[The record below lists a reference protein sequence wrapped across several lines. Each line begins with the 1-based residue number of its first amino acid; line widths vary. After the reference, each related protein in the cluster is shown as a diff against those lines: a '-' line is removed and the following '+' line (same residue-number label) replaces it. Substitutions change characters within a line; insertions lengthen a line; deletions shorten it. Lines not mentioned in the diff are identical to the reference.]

1 MTGVGRSRPAALRM
15 SPRARTRSVAQ
26 ARALAFMLCALSLVA
41 FHARPQDAPDPPSTA
56 PLELIE
62 AGDPSVR
69 RFGDGVAASGSLLAI
84 AAPTDGDDAWS
95 PGFVAIHRVL
105 WTARDRVEVVE
116 EARFSSSLGAEGEH
130 FGAAVAASALQPTGP
145 SPAPSAMRPM
155 RGDFV
160 AVGADRADVDLP
172 TGPPVPMAGAVD
184 LFERAIRGAPRWGLA
199 ARLRATSPQPGA
211 EFGGALAFDAEGAAR
226 LAVGSARH
234 DARAGIGAPWVWDA
248 GRVHVFT
255 RHDDAAAR
263 GAAAHWNEVAV
274 IDPPRP
280 ELSGWFGASIAI
292 EGELLAVGSP
302 GHDVPRPDGAGSI
315 SNAGAVFL
323 YRRIESV
330 AAGDSGGAP
339 LERYRLE
346 RVLTAPQ
353 PEESAWF
360 GLAIALADE
369 ALAIGAPRA
378 GGTRADGE
386 RRGAV
391 YHFDLARP
399 QSHPKRIDPPSER
412 VRTGFGQ
419 TLALHHGALLIG
431 APSTDAPPAAA
442 DSPMLEDVGGAW
454 IYALDEGAFTA
465 ELVPPRATPSVL
477 FGATA
482 SLAWPRFSRDRTAW
496 SEQAAREWP
505 HGAPDPALIAV
516 VGHRYTE
523 EESQVPSP
531 GAAIYATPRVKAP
544 P

>member
-1 MTGVGRSRPAALRM
+1 M
-15 SPRARTRSVAQ
+15 SPGARTRSVAQ

-41 FHARPQDAPDPPSTA
+41 FHARPQDAPDPPSTT

-105 WTARDRVEVVE
+105 WTARDGVEVVE

-130 FGAAVAASALQPTGP
+130 FGAAVAASVLQPTGH
-145 SPAPSAMRPM
+145 SPAQTAIPPM
-155 RGDFV
+155 RGDLV

-172 TGPPVPMAGAVD
+172 AGPPIPMAGAVD
-184 LFERAIRGAPRWGLA
+184 LFERAHRGAPRWGRS

-211 EFGGALAFDAEGAAR
+211 EFGGALAFDAGGAAR

-234 DARAGIGAPWVWDA
+234 DARAGIDAPWVWDA

-255 RHDDAAAR
+255 RHGDAAAR
-263 GAAAHWNEVAV
+263 GGAARWSEAAV

-280 ELSGWFGASIAI
+280 ELSGWFGASVAI
-292 EGELLAVGSP
+292 EGELLAIGSP
-302 GHDVPRPDGAGSI
+302 GHDVPRPDGAGTI

-323 YRRIESV
+323 YRRIASDP
-330 AAGDSGGAP
+330 AGGAP

-346 RVLTAPQ
+346 RVFTAPE

-360 GLAIALADE
+360 GLAIALEDE

-378 GGTRADGE
+378 AGTRADGE

-419 TLALHHGALLIG
+419 TLALRRGTLLIG
-431 APSTDAPPAAA
+431 APSTDAPSAAA

-454 IYALDEGAFTA
+454 IYALDDGAFTA
-465 ELVPPRATPSVL
+465 ELVPPRATRSVL

-482 SLAWPRFSRDRTAW
+482 ALAWPGFIHDPMAW
-496 SEQAAREWP
+496 SEQTARECP
-505 HGAPDPALIAV
+505 HGAPDPAPVAV

-531 GAAIYATPRVKAP
+531 GAALYRASRVKAP